1 MNSIQFLSTQHGH
14 GMLKQARLITLD
26 GPQWGRIEQG
36 ALVWENGL
44 LAWVGRECD
53 LPACWQPL
61 HNMAIDAE
69 GMLVT
74 PGLIDCHTHLI
85 FAGSRAGEF
94 ERRLQG
100 VSYPTIASEGGGILA
115 TVQATR
121 EASEEYLLASALSRA
136 CALCAD
142 GVTTLEIKSGYGLS
156 FEDERKMLRVAR
168 RLGCELGLDV
178 RLTCLAAH
186 ALPEEFAGRPDA
198 YIDEV
203 CTWLPRLMEEG
214 LVDAV
219 DAFCEG
225 IGFNPAQVRRVF
237 AAAGRLGL
245 PVKLH
250 ADQLSDL
257 GGAQLLADYQGLSA
271 DHIEY
276 SNTDGIRAMA
286 ASGATAV
293 LLPGAFL
300 SLHAEQLPPI
310 AVLRQHSVPMAV
322 ATDCNPGSSPL
333 LSLRLAMSLACT
345 LFQLTPEEALRGVTE
360 HAARALGCTDR
371 GRLRAG
377 LRADFLLWNVTE
389 PAELAYWMAGQP
401 LHTLAS
407 AGARLDNTPT

>member
-1 MNSIQFLSTQHGH
+1 
-14 GMLKQARLITLD
+14 MLKRARLLTLD
-26 GPQWGRIEQG
+26 GPQWGPIEHA

-44 LAWVGRECD
+44 LAWVGRERE

-61 HNMAIDAE
+61 HNTAIDAE

-74 PGLIDCHTHLI
+74 PGLIDCHTHI
-85 FAGSRAGEF
+85 VFAGSRAGEF

-121 EASEEYLLASALSRA
+121 EASEDHLLASALPRA
-136 CALCAD
+136 RALLAD
-142 GVTTLEIKSGYGLS
+142 GVTTLEIKSGYGLR
-156 FEDERKMLRVAR
+156 FEDERKMLRAAR
-168 RLGCELGLDV
+168 RLGRELDLDIH
-178 RLTCLAAH
+178 LTCLAAH
-186 ALPEEFAGRPDA
+186 ALPEEFAGQADA

-203 CTWLPRLMEEG
+203 CRWLPRLAEEG

-225 IGFNPAQVRRVF
+225 IGFKPAQVRRVF

-276 SNTDGIRAMA
+276 SNAEGVRALA

-300 SLHAEQLPPI
+300 GLHADRLPPI
-310 AVLRQHSVPMAV
+310 SELRHQGVPMAV

-345 LFQLTPEEALRGVTE
+345 LFQLTPEEALRG
-360 HAARALGCTDR
+360 
-371 GRLRAG
+371 
-377 LRADFLLWNVTE
+377 
-389 PAELAYWMAGQP
+389 
-401 LHTLAS
+401 
-407 AGARLDNTPT
+407 

>member
-1 MNSIQFLSTQHGH
+1 MNSVQFLSTQHGR
-14 GMLKQARLITLD
+14 GMLKRAHLITLD
-26 GPQWGRIEQG
+26 GPQWGRIERG
-36 ALVWENGL
+36 ALVWEDGL
-44 LAWVGRECD
+44 LAWVGRERD
-53 LPACWQPL
+53 LPACWQAL
-61 HNMAIDAE
+61 QDTAIDAE
-69 GMLVT
+69 GLLVT
-74 PGLIDCHTHLI
+74 PGLIDCHTHI
-85 FAGSRAGEF
+85 VFAGSRAAEF

-100 VSYPTIASEGGGILA
+100 VSYQTIAGEGGGILA

-121 EASEEYLLASALSRA
+121 EASEEHLVASAMPRVRALLAE
-136 CALCAD
+136 
-142 GVTTLEIKSGYGLS
+142 GVTTLEIKSGYGLR
-156 FEDERKMLRVAR
+156 FEDERKMLRAAR
-168 RLGCELGLDV
+168 RLGYELGLDV

-186 ALPEEFAGRPDA
+186 ALPKEFAGQADA

-203 CTWLPRLMEEG
+203 CRWLPRLAAEG

-225 IGFNPAQVRRVF
+225 IGFNPTQVRRVF
-237 AAAGRLGL
+237 AVADRLGL

-257 GGAQLLADYQGLSA
+257 CGAQLLAEHQGLSA

-276 SNTDGIRAMA
+276 SNPDGVRAMA

-300 SLHAEQLPPI
+300 CLHAERRPPI
-310 AVLRQHSVPMAV
+310 VELRRQDVPMAV

-377 LRADFLLWNVTE
+377 LRADLVLWNVTE

-401 LHTLAS
+401 LHTVAS
-407 AGARLDNTPT
+407 AGARPDNTPA

>member
-1 MNSIQFLSTQHGH
+1 MNPVQFLSTQHGQ
-14 GMLKQARLITLD
+14 GMLKRARLLTLD
-26 GPQWGRIEQG
+26 GPQWGLIEHG

-44 LAWVGRECD
+44 LAWVGRERD
-53 LPACWQPL
+53 LPVRWQPL
-61 HNMAIDAE
+61 HHTAIDARD
-69 GMLVT
+69 MLVT

-100 VSYPTIASEGGGILA
+100 VSYQTIAGEGGGILA
-115 TVQATR
+115 TVHATR
-121 EASEEYLLASALSRA
+121 EASEEHLLASALPRA
-136 CALCAD
+136 RALLAD
-142 GVTTLEIKSGYGLS
+142 GVTTLEIKSGYGLR
-156 FEDERKMLRVAR
+156 FEDERKMLRTAR
-168 RLGCELGLDV
+168 RLGRELGLDV

-186 ALPEEFAGRPDA
+186 ALPEEFAGRADA

-203 CTWLPRLMEEG
+203 CRWLPRLAKEG

-237 AAAGRLGL
+237 ATAGRLGL

-257 GGAQLLADYQGLSA
+257 GGAKLLADYQGLSA

-276 SNTDGIRAMA
+276 SNADGIRAMA

-300 SLHAEQLPPI
+300 CLHADRLPPI
-310 AVLRQHSVPMAV
+310 AELRQQGVPMAV

-377 LRADFLLWNVTE
+377 LRADFLLWNVAE

-401 LHTLAS
+401 LHTV
-407 AGARLDNTPT
+407 ARVEARPGPT

>member
-1 MNSIQFLSTQHGH
+1 MNSVQFLSTQHGH
-14 GMLKQARLITLD
+14 GMLRRARLLTLD
-26 GPQWGRIEQG
+26 GPQWRQIEQG

-44 LAWVGRECD
+44 LAWVGRERD
-53 LPACWQPL
+53 LPERWQAL
-61 HNMAIDAE
+61 QDTAIDAQD
-69 GMLVT
+69 MLVT
-74 PGLIDCHTHLI
+74 PGFVDCHTHI
-85 FAGSRAGEF
+85 VFAGSRAGEF

-100 VSYPTIASEGGGILA
+100 VSYQTIAGEGGGILA

-121 EASEEYLLASALSRA
+121 EASEDHLLASALPRA
-136 CALCAD
+136 RALLAD
-142 GVTTLEIKSGYGLS
+142 GVTTLEIKSGYGLR
-156 FEDERKMLRVAR
+156 FEDERKMLRAAR
-168 RLGCELGLDV
+168 RLGRELGIDV
-178 RLTCLAAH
+178 YLTCLAAH
-186 ALPEEFAGRPDA
+186 ALPEEFAGQADA

-203 CTWLPRLMEEG
+203 CRWLPRLAEEG

-237 AAAGRLGL
+237 AAAVRLGL

-257 GGAQLLADYQGLSA
+257 GGAKLLADYQGLSA

-276 SNTDGIRAMA
+276 SNADGVRAMA
-286 ASGATAV
+286 VSGATAV

-300 SLHAEQLPPI
+300 CLHADRLPPI
-310 AVLRQHSVPMAV
+310 AELRHQGVSMAV

-371 GRLRAG
+371 GRLQTD

-401 LHTLAS
+401 LHTVAS
-407 AGARLDNTPT
+407 AGARSDNTKI